1 MFHEYGYL
9 YHMHNAVASWTARSM
24 CLKRPFSSFVVILM
38 PIALF
43 VGEMTP
49 SVDVSYVIFPR
60 VDVVSQ
66 RWKKVRILGIVFV
79 F

>member
-1 MFHEYGYL
+1 
-9 YHMHNAVASWTARSM
+9 MHNAVASWTARSM
-24 CLKRPFSSFVVILM
+24 CLKRHAQPFSSFVVILM